1 MTDNQNEAKA
11 LQMIKAKKPLTLVVA
26 SKQEDYEGVDLYIN
40 RRKVDLKGE
49 STLQKY
55 PNTLLISVGISKD
68 GRNWRLPKYL
78 EKFDTDVVVCDVAGG
93 NDIFVLT
100 PDILFKYYYGGY
112 ERKIKYPNQDYFGNY
127 HKLVVVPKSECKMFE
142 SVYITK

>member
-1 MTDNQNEAKA
+1 MTDNENEAKA
-11 LQMIKAKKPLTLVVA
+11 LEMIKAKNPLTLVVA
-26 SKQEDYEGVDLYIN
+26 SKQEDFEGVDLYIN

-68 GRNWRLPKYL
+68 GKNWRLPKYL

-100 PDILFKYYYGGY
+100 PDILFKYYYGGF

-127 HKLVVVPKSECKMFE
+127 HKLVVVPKIECKTFN

>member
-1 MTDNQNEAKA
+1 MTDNENEAKA
-11 LQMIKAKKPLTLVVA
+11 LEMIKAKNPLTLVVA

-68 GRNWRLPKYL
+68 GKNWRLPKYL

-100 PDILFKYYYGGY
+100 PDILFKYYYGGF

-127 HKLVVVPKSECKMFE
+127 HKLVVVPKIECKTFN